1 MSLWGRIRG
10 GLGRTRE
17 SLTRGLEA
25 ALGRRGPVD
34 PETRQGLE
42 DALILADVGPAMT
55 DRLLAGAERRL
66 RDEGVDLRTALERE
80 VAERLEKHVARFA
93 PDAVRTGATAAPAA
107 ASAREAAAAG
117 ARDAAAPGDGAS
129 PAIAK
134 PWVALIVGVNGAGKT
149 TLAGK
154 LAAHFATQSRR
165 TLLVAADTF
174 RAAAAEQL
182 ERWATRA
189 GVEIVRGRD
198 GEDPSSVIHNGLS
211 AALARGADVVLIDTA
226 GRLHTKHNLM
236 AELEKV
242 RRVCGSKVPG
252 APHHVLL
259 VLDAT
264 LGQNALQQARE
275 FQRAI
280 AVDSL
285 AMNKLD
291 GSARGG
297 ALLAI
302 TDALELPISVVGVGE
317 GLEDWEEFDAAAFAA
332 ALFESP

>member
-1 MSLWGRIRG
+1 MTLWSRIRG

-17 SLTRGLEA
+17 NLTRGLES

-34 PETRQGLE
+34 AATRQSLE
-42 DALILADVGPAMT
+42 DALLLADVGPAMT
-55 DRLLAGAERRL
+55 EQLLAGAERRL
-66 RDEGVDLRTALERE
+66 REQPVDLKEALERE
-80 VAERLEKHVARFA
+80 VAARLSARIARFE
-93 PDAVRTGATAAPAA
+93 PGARGERDQ
-107 ASAREAAAAG
+107 SAERAGAAG
-117 ARDAAAPGDGAS
+117 PR
-129 PAIAK
+129 
-134 PWVALIVGVNGAGKT
+134 PWVALIVGVNGVGKT
-149 TLAGK
+149 SLTGK
-154 LAAHFATQSRR
+154 LAAHFATRGLR

-182 ERWATRA
+182 ERWAERA

-198 GEDPSSVIHNGLS
+198 GEDPSSVIHNALS
-211 AALARGADVVLIDTA
+211 AALARGVDVVLIDTA

-242 RRVCGSKVPG
+242 RRVCAARVPG

-264 LGQNALQQARE
+264 LGQNGLAQARE
-275 FQRAI
+275 FQRATS
-280 AVDSL
+280 VTSL

-302 TDALELPISVVGVGE
+302 TEALDLPVSVLGVGE
-317 GLEDWEEFDAAAFAA
+317 GLEDWEEFEPEAFAA
-332 ALFESP
+332 AMFEP

>member
-1 MSLWGRIRG
+1 MSLWDRIRG

-17 SLTRGLEA
+17 SLTRGLGA
-25 ALGRRGPVD
+25 ALGRTGAID
-34 PETRQGLE
+34 PATRQELE
-42 DALILADVGPAMT
+42 DALILADAGPAT
-55 DRLLAGAERRL
+55 AERVLAGAERRL
-66 RDEGVDLRTALERE
+66 REEGVDLRTALERE
-80 VAERLEKHVARFA
+80 VAARLAPRVARFD
-93 PDAVRTGATAAPAA
+93 PGPAAP
-107 ASAREAAAAG
+107 R
-117 ARDAAAPGDGAS
+117 
-129 PAIAK
+129 

-154 LAAHFATQSRR
+154 LAARFAGDGRR
-165 TLLVAADTF
+165 TLLIAADTF

-182 ERWATRA
+182 ETWAARA
-189 GVEIVRGRD
+189 GVEMVRGRD

-226 GRLHTKHNLM
+226 GRLQTRHNLM

-242 RRVCGSKVPG
+242 RRVCAARVPG

-264 LGQNALQQARE
+264 LGQNALSQARE
-275 FQRAI
+275 FQRATT
-280 AVDSL
+280 VTSL

-302 TDALELPISVVGVGE
+302 TDALELPVSLVGVGE
-317 GLEDWEEFDAAAFAA
+317 GLEDWEPFDAQAFAA
-332 ALFESP
+332 ALFEAPTA

>member
-1 MSLWGRIRG
+1 MTLWSRIRG

-17 SLTRGLEA
+17 TLTRGLET

-34 PETRQGLE
+34 AATRQSLE
-42 DALILADVGPAMT
+42 DALLLADVGPAMT
-55 DRLLAGAERRL
+55 EQLLAGAERRL
-66 RDEGVDLRTALERE
+66 RDESVDLRAALEHE
-80 VAERLEKHVARFA
+80 VTARLAARTARFV
-93 PDAVRTGATAAPAA
+93 PGEGGGPP
-107 ASAREAAAAG
+107 G
-117 ARDAAAPGDGAS
+117 AR
-129 PAIAK
+129 
-134 PWVALIVGVNGAGKT
+134 PWVALIVGVNGVGKT

-154 LAAHFATQSRR
+154 LAAHFAAQGRR

-182 ERWATRA
+182 ETWASRA

-198 GEDPSSVIHNGLS
+198 GEDPSSVIHNALT
-211 AALARGADVVLIDTA
+211 AALARGVEVALIDTA

-242 RRVCGSKVPG
+242 RRVCAARVPG

-264 LGQNALQQARE
+264 LGQNALAQARE
-275 FQRAI
+275 FQRATPLS
-280 AVDSL
+280 SL

-302 TDALELPISVVGVGE
+302 AEALELPVSVVGVGE
-317 GLEDWEEFDAAAFAA
+317 GLEDWEP
-332 ALFESP
+332 FEPASGSSHSAWKW

>member
-1 MSLWGRIRG
+1 MTIWSRIRG
-10 GLGRTRE
+10 GLSRTRE

-34 PETRQGLE
+34 AATHQVLE
-42 DALILADVGPAMT
+42 DALLLSDVGPQVT
-55 DRLLAGAERRL
+55 EELLASAERRL
-66 RDEGVDLRTALERE
+66 RDESIDLRTALERE
-80 VAERLEKHVARFA
+80 VAARLAARSARFE
-93 PDAVRTGATAAPAA
+93 PAGE
-107 ASAREAAAAG
+107 R
-117 ARDAAAPGDGAS
+117 
-129 PAIAK
+129 
-134 PWVALIVGVNGAGKT
+134 PWVALIVGVNGVGKT

-154 LAAHFATQSRR
+154 LAARFAAQGQR
-165 TLLVAADTF
+165 TLLIAADTF

-182 ERWATRA
+182 ETWAARA

-211 AALARGADVVLIDTA
+211 AALARGAEVVLIDTA

-242 RRVCGSKVPG
+242 RRVCASRVPG

-275 FQRAI
+275 FQRATS
-280 AVDSL
+280 VTSL
-285 AMNKLD
+285 AMTKLD
-291 GSARGG
+291 GTARGG

-302 TDALELPISVVGVGE
+302 TAALEVPISVVGVGE
-317 GLEDWEEFDAAAFAA
+317 GLEDWEPFNAEAFAS
-332 ALFESP
+332 ALFETRAATV

>member
-1 MSLWGRIRG
+1 VSLWSRIRG
-10 GLGRTRE
+10 GLGRTRA

-25 ALGRRGPVD
+25 ALVRRGPVD
-34 PETRQGLE
+34 AATRQGLE

-55 DRLLAGAERRL
+55 DQLLAGAERRL
-66 RDEGVDLRTALERE
+66 RDEDVDLRTALERE
-80 VAERLEKHVARFA
+80 VAERLGARVARFA
-93 PDAVRTGATAAPAA
+93 P
-107 ASAREAAAAG
+107 AAAG
-117 ARDAAAPGDGAS
+117 PT
-129 PAIAK
+129 IAK

-154 LAAHFATQSRR
+154 LAAHFASAGMR

-182 ERWATRA
+182 ERWAARA

-198 GEDPSSVIHNGLS
+198 GEDPASVIHNGLS

-242 RRVCGSKVPG
+242 RRVCGTKVPG

-275 FQRAI
+275 FQRAT
-280 AVDSL
+280 AVTSL

-291 GSARGG
+291 GSAKGG

-302 TDALELPISVVGVGE
+302 TDALGLPISVVGVGE
-317 GLEDWEEFDAAAFAA
+317 GLEDWEEFDPAAFAA

>member
-1 MSLWGRIRG
+1 MTLWSRIRG

-25 ALGRRGPVD
+25 ALRRRGPVD
-34 PETRQGLE
+34 PATRQNLE
-42 DALILADVGPAMT
+42 DALLLADVGPAMAEQ
-55 DRLLAGAERRL
+55 LLAGADRRL
-66 RDEGVDLRTALERE
+66 RDESVDLKAALERE
-80 VAERLEKHVARFA
+80 VETRLAAHTARFA
-93 PDAVRTGATAAPAA
+93 PG
-107 ASAREAAAAG
+107 EGGAAG
-117 ARDAAAPGDGAS
+117 AAGEGGAGGGS
-129 PAIAK
+129 AGPR
-134 PWVALIVGVNGAGKT
+134 PWVALIVGVNGVGKT

-154 LAAHFATQSRR
+154 LAAHFASQGRR

-182 ERWATRA
+182 ETWAARA

-198 GEDPSSVIHNGLS
+198 GEDPSSVIHNALS
-211 AALARGADVVLIDTA
+211 AALARGVDVVLIDTA

-242 RRVCGSKVPG
+242 RRVCAARVPG

-264 LGQNALQQARE
+264 LGQNALAQARE
-275 FQRAI
+275 FQRATS
-280 AVDSL
+280 VTSL

-302 TDALELPISVVGVGE
+302 AEALELPVSVVGVGE
-317 GLEDWEEFDAAAFAA
+317 GLEDWEDFDPAAFAA
-332 ALFESP
+332 ALFEAEPAAG

>member
-1 MSLWGRIRG
+1 VSLWSRIRG

-17 SLTRGLEA
+17 SLTRGLET

-34 PETRQGLE
+34 PATRQGLE

-55 DRLLAGAERRL
+55 DQLLAGAERRL
-66 RDEGVDLRTALERE
+66 RDEDVDLRTALERE
-80 VAERLEKHVARFA
+80 VAARLEIHVTRFA
-93 PDAVRTGATAAPAA
+93 PDA
-107 ASAREAAAAG
+107 
-117 ARDAAAPGDGAS
+117 AAPG
-129 PAIAK
+129 IAK

-154 LAAHFATQSRR
+154 LAAHFAGAGMR

-182 ERWATRA
+182 ERWAARA

-198 GEDPSSVIHNGLS
+198 GEDPSSVIHNALS

-242 RRVCGSKVPG
+242 RRVCGTKVPG

-264 LGQNALQQARE
+264 LGQNALAQARE
-275 FQRAI
+275 FQRAT
-280 AVDSL
+280 AVTSL

-291 GSARGG
+291 GSAKGG

-317 GLEDWEEFDAAAFAA
+317 GLEDWEEFDAAAFAT

>member
-10 GLGRTRE
+10 GLARTRE
-17 SLTRGLEA
+17 GLTRGLET

-34 PETRQGLE
+34 AATRQELE
-42 DALILADVGPAMT
+42 DALLSADVGPAAT
-55 DRLLAGAERRL
+55 DELLASAERRL
-66 RDEGVDLRTALERE
+66 REEDVDLRTALERD
-80 VAERLEKHVARFA
+80 VAARLAVRSTRFA
-93 PDAVRTGATAAPAA
+93 PGEGGAGDAKGAT
-107 ASAREAAAAG
+107 
-117 ARDAAAPGDGAS
+117 
-129 PAIAK
+129 K
-134 PWVALIVGVNGAGKT
+134 PWVALIVGVNGVGKT

-154 LAAHFATQSRR
+154 LAARFAAEGKR

-182 ERWATRA
+182 ETWAARA

-198 GEDPSSVIHNGLS
+198 GEDPSSVIHNALS
-211 AALARGADVVLIDTA
+211 AALARSADVVLIDTA

-242 RRVCGSKVPG
+242 RRVCAAKVPG

-264 LGQNALQQARE
+264 LGQNALSQARE
-275 FQRAI
+275 FQR
-280 AVDSL
+280 VTSVTSL

-291 GSARGG
+291 GTARGG

-302 TDALELPISVVGVGE
+302 TAALELPVSVVGLGE
-317 GLEDWEEFDAAAFAA
+317 GIDDWESFDPAAFAG
-332 ALFESP
+332 ALFETRGET